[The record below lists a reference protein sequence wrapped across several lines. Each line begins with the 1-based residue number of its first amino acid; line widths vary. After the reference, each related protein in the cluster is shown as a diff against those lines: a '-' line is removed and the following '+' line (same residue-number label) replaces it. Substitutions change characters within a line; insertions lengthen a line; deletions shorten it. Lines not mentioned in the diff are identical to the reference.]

1 MSLLNFKQFCEAAK
15 KGNVVTLVQD
25 LPGDLHTPVSV
36 LLQFKNEKDC
46 FLFESLEGGEKWG
59 RYCFLGF
66 APRLLLT
73 SIQDQWTL
81 TARKDLKQ
89 KNQGGIGDPLEII
102 KEQMSRYQ
110 LVADSRLPKLCG
122 GAVGF
127 LSYDLARL
135 YEKLPNSKT
144 KASPFPDCYF
154 GIYDQMIIFDH
165 LKHQLFLVFNVFID
179 KSQPL
184 KKLYTKALQQLKQM
198 QSRLEKPVILKKSKK
213 TSAKKINW
221 KTLMDDKKFSKA
233 VLQAKEYINSGDI
246 FQVQIS
252 RQWSVK
258 AKLDTVSLY
267 RSLRA
272 LNPSPYLFYLKMGD
286 SSLIGSSPEIMVRLE
301 DRKATLRPIAGTRRR
316 GHNPQDDLFMEEELK
331 NDPKERAEH
340 IMLVDL
346 GRNDLGR
353 VCTSGS
359 VKVTNLMQ
367 VDRYSHVMHL
377 VSNVEGE
384 LAEDKDA
391 FDLIRASFPAGTLTG
406 APKIRAM
413 EIIEELEPICRG
425 PYGGCVGYID
435 FSGNSDLAIT
445 IRTISQHK
453 DTLYVQSAGG
463 VVYDSTPQLELKE
476 TENKSRA
483 VKLAVERVARGD
495 L

>member
-1 MSLLNFKQFCEAAK
+1 MSILNFKQFSAAAK
-15 KGNVVTLVQD
+15 KGNLVTLVQD
-25 LPGDLHTPVSV
+25 LPSDLHTPVSV
-36 LLQFKNEKDC
+36 LLQFQNEKDC

-66 APRLLLT
+66 SPRLLLT
-73 SIQDQWTL
+73 SVQDQWTL
-81 TARKDLKQ
+81 IARKDLRQ
-89 KNQGGIGDPLEII
+89 KNLNGKGDPLEII
-102 KEQMSRYQ
+102 KQQLSQYH
-110 LVADSRLPKLCG
+110 LVADPRLPKLCG

-135 YEKLPNSKT
+135 YEKLPDAKT
-144 KASPFPDCYF
+144 KASVFADCYF

-165 LKHQLFLVFNVFID
+165 LRHQLFLVLNVFVD
-179 KSQPL
+179 PSTPL
-184 KKLYTKALQQLKQM
+184 KKLYAKALQQLKEM
-198 QSRLEKPVILKKSKK
+198 QTRVQKPLSIKNKKALSV
-213 TSAKKINW
+213 KKINW
-221 KTLMDDKKFSKA
+221 KTLMEDKKFSKA
-233 VLQAKEYINSGDI
+233 VLQAKEYINAGDI

-252 RQWSVK
+252 RQWTAK
-258 AKLDTVSLY
+258 AKLDSVTLY

-286 SSLIGSSPEIMVRLE
+286 SALIGSSPEIMVRLE

-316 GHNPQDDLFMEEELK
+316 GHNPADDVYMEEDLMK
-331 NDPKERAEH
+331 DPKERAEH

-353 VCTSGS
+353 VCTAGT
-359 VKVTNLMQ
+359 VKVTELME
-367 VDRYSHVMHL
+367 VERYSHVMHL

-384 LAEDKDA
+384 LAAGQDA

-413 EIIEELEPICRG
+413 EIIEELEPIRRG

-445 IRTISQHK
+445 IRTIAQHK
-453 DTLYVQSAGG
+453 DQLYIQSAGG
-463 VVYDSTPQLELKE
+463 VVYDSTPELELKE

-483 VKLAVERVARGD
+483 VKLAVERVARGEI
-495 L
+495 